1 MRLLNVL
8 VKLIVMRY
16 SMRIYLKNP
25 KEVLKLQKTGLLFIT
40 KKDRTAPLAEFRLE
54 TIKHIQKATL

>member
-1 MRLLNVL
+1 
-8 VKLIVMRY
+8 MRY